1 MFGSRMGVSEMGRGG
16 SRHEDRSVR
25 SELTKRKDKRTRVES
40 RGSGGDTSRIGRSTD
55 NESKRGEKRWRWWW
69 VRPPLGVMMRWS
81 VNDEWTSGGDV
92 EDVEDGGRHFTA
104 QSGTAYC
111 PLISVCNSCLYLAL
125 FVAHS
130 QWYCVMGSVQTYT
143 GIGYYD
149 SYCKLSM

>member
-69 VRPPLGVMMRWS
+69 MRPPSRVMARWS
-81 VNDEWTSGGDV
+81 VNDERTSGGDV
-92 EDVEDGGRHFTA
+92 EDVEDGERHFTA
-104 QSGTAYC
+104 ESETAYC
-111 PLISVCNSCLYLAL
+111 PLISLSNSCSCLAM
-125 FVAHS
+125 FVINS
-130 QWYCVMGSVQTYT
+130 Q
-143 GIGYYD
+143 
-149 SYCKLSM
+149 

>member
-1 MFGSRMGVSEMGRGG
+1 M
-16 SRHEDRSVR
+16 
-25 SELTKRKDKRTRVES
+25 
-40 RGSGGDTSRIGRSTD
+40 
-55 NESKRGEKRWRWWW
+55 
-69 VRPPLGVMMRWS
+69 
-81 VNDEWTSGGDV
+81 NDEWTSGGDV